1 MHTMGSNRDTQ
12 ERLIHAKL
20 ITIGIRL
27 VFTIII

>member
-1 MHTMGSNRDTQ
+1 MHTMGSKGDTQ
-12 ERLIHAKL
+12 ERLIYAKL